1 MIFSLS
7 ASFPVCSL
15 RRVVLNAANALAN
28 EQAHVLVY
36 QVKRLASAAAGTA
49 LYASLWA
56 VQTYCNGANQLMPE
70 ACS

>member
-1 MIFSLS
+1 MTNDLLFVSFISGLFSKARRLS
-7 ASFPVCSL
+7 
-15 RRVVLNAANALAN
+15 AANALAN

-56 VQTYCNGANQLMPE
+56 ANLL
-70 ACS
+70 